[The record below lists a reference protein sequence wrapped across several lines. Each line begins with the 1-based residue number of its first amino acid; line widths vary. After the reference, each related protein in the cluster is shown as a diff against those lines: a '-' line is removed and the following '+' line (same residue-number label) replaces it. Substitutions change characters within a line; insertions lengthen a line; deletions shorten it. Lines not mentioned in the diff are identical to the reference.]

1 MKKNIKK
8 DKILLFATQLN
19 SLLKSGLTV
28 AYSINILYLSENDKN
43 FRIILKKI
51 LKSLNS
57 GKNIFDSFKNFKDI
71 FGKTF
76 LNMLK
81 IGELS
86 GVFNDSLDN
95 AIEYLEYSLESKRKI
110 ISLLIYPIVV
120 LTITLFLLTFLL
132 IFIFPNFIS
141 IFEENEIQLPLT
153 TRILLF
159 LSNNFVY
166 IFFILVFA
174 LVTLY
179 LAFRYINNN
188 KNLRFKKDKS
198 FLNIF
203 IFGNLLKLS
212 LAEEIFHSLYIFLEA
227 GINIIDALDIISENI
242 DNTYIKLNLLAVR
255 KEINSGENIS
265 ESLRSLGLF
274 NERFQSF
281 INSGEESGFLSKT
294 FLEISKILKKDYEY
308 KIKKYIALIE
318 PLSIICLGLIISF
331 IVFSIYIP
339 IFAVSNIF

>member
-19 SLLKSGLTV
+19 SLLKGGLTV

-81 IGELS
+81 VGELS

-153 TRILLF
+153 TRILIF

-179 LAFRYINNN
+179 LVFRYINNN

-227 GINIIDALDIISENI
+227 GINIIDALDIIS
-242 DNTYIKLNLLAVR
+242 
-255 KEINSGENIS
+255 
-265 ESLRSLGLF
+265 
-274 NERFQSF
+274 
-281 INSGEESGFLSKT
+281 
-294 FLEISKILKKDYEY
+294 DY
-308 KIKKYIALIE
+308 L
-318 PLSIICLGLIISF
+318 
-331 IVFSIYIP
+331 
-339 IFAVSNIF
+339 

>member
-81 IGELS
+81 VGELS

-153 TRILLF
+153 TRILIF

-179 LAFRYINNN
+179 LVFRYINNN